1 MHRRS
6 IIAMVIVAG
15 ILMSVPAVELLA
27 AGSGALRSAAKP
39 RGQAT
44 TRTYRSYSVSPGAAE
59 AEENML
65 VVPDS
70 GAVVRPTPRNPGRPS
85 RSKPSYMRADSKAM
99 GRFGQ

>member
-1 MHRRS
+1 MYRRS

-15 ILMSVPAVELLA
+15 ILMSVPALDLHA
-27 AGSGALRSAAKP
+27 AGPGIFRSGAKP

-59 AEENML
+59 AEENVL
-65 VVPDS
+65 VTPDA
-70 GAVVRPTPRNPGRPS
+70 GAVVRPAPRNPGRPS